1 MQLRANRST
10 RSPAYLLAKLSPLDV
25 ANATQAY
32 VDSQS
37 PDRIAALVQHALV
50 RMEPAE
56 RRQLGTIFGV
66 QSPEHDSFFDEAA
79 PPIAVLATAVDAS
92 SDRVNELFL
101 RFLRQ
106 NPRALTTLD
115 RGALETIINHA
126 VSLGTT
132 DVEDAV
138 PSEEIDPAEEPA
150 HRFESIAMTA
160 IDAFGAVGR
169 PFIAAGN
176 AVVQTVAAIP
186 RALLAGLRWLAQPFV
201 WAYRGIV
208 AIPRALLA
216 ALRWLAQPFVWAY
229 RGLVALPGLI
239 GRIVLAALRYAALPF
254 VAVGRA
260 FANGVRAIRAIRPP
274 KIQLPKIQ
282 LPKIHL
288 PKIQLPRIQP
298 PKVRVPRV
306 RLQMPRVRVSWATA
320 AIFAAAIAYGAIS
333 AVAIV
338 AFRHSSNHPPAA
350 TVAAA
355 QPAAAPAHVRHA
367 KHVQA
372 PRRRP
377 ARIVVASAPKPANR
391 PRPAA
396 KRHQPPA
403 AKRLP
408 KHVASAPHRAERRGH
423 ARNVDVA
430 DLPLVVH
437 AHPGRTPLLE
447 RARLEVA
454 SYLASLKRGDQR
466 GALTRLGLAPDA
478 SASNLT
484 EAQAISSGRFRIVD
498 AAPAE
503 NGGAKVDVEIRSQA
517 QHFFGVYMV
526 SAIGPAVQITSH
538 TLIPVGGPGAIAGP

>member
-37 PDRIAALVQHALV
+37 PDRIAALVQHAVV

-66 QSPEHDSFFDEAA
+66 QAPEHDSFFDEAA
-79 PPIAVLATAVDAS
+79 PPIAALASAVDAS
-92 SDRVNELFL
+92 SDRVSDLFL

-115 RGALETIINHA
+115 RGALEAIINHA
-126 VSLGTT
+126 VALGTT

-138 PSEEIDPAEEPA
+138 PSEEIDPAEESA

-160 IDAFGAVGR
+160 IDAFGAIGR
-169 PFIAAGN
+169 PFVAAGN
-176 AVVQTVAAIP
+176 AVVRTIAAIP
-186 RALLAGLRWLAQPFV
+186 RLLLAGLLWLAQPFV
-201 WAYRGIV
+201 WAYRVII

-216 ALRWLAQPFVWAY
+216 ALLWLAQPFVWTY
-229 RGLVALPGLI
+229 RGIVALPGLI
-239 GRIVLAALRYAALPF
+239 ARVVMAGLRFAALPF
-254 VAVGRA
+254 VAIGRA
-260 FANGVRAIRAIRPP
+260 FANGMRAVRAIRPPKIRLPNIRPP
-274 KIQLPKIQ
+274 KIQLPAI
-282 LPKIHL
+282 
-288 PKIQLPRIQP
+288 RF
-298 PKVRVPRV
+298 PKVRLPWV
-306 RLQMPRVRVSWATA
+306 TA

-333 AVAIV
+333 GVAIL
-338 AFRHSSNHPPAA
+338 AFRHASGHAPAA

-355 QPAAAPAHVRHA
+355 RPPVPPARARHSA
-367 KHVQA
+367 KHVQP
-372 PRRRP
+372 PRRHP
-377 ARIVVASAPKPANR
+377 ARVAIVSAPKTPARPHAATKRNQPPPAAVKRSPKRVASAPR
-391 PRPAA
+391 RVG
-396 KRHQPPA
+396 R
-403 AKRLP
+403 RE
-408 KHVASAPHRAERRGH
+408 HRRK
-423 ARNVDVA
+423 VDVA
-430 DLPLVVH
+430 DLPIVVH
-437 AHPGRTPLLE
+437 ARPGRSQLVE

-478 SASNLT
+478 PASNLT
-484 EAQAISSGRFRIVD
+484 EARAISSGRFRIVD

-503 NGGAKVDVEIRSQA
+503 NGAAKVDVEIRSQA
-517 QHFFGVYMV
+517 QHFFGVYTV